1 MHQKLTLWFSNTLD
15 VLSFTILAF
24 SKVNT
29 EIRPKH
35 TLTTGGGYPISSMRA
50 RGLKKAIK
58 RGPTC
63 NIKGANDNLDN
74 WTTSSVIIYMPS
86 LGLLSD

>member
-1 MHQKLTLWFSNTLD
+1 MHQKLTLCFSNALD

-24 SKVNT
+24 SKVNI

-50 RGLKKAIK
+50 RGLKK
-58 RGPTC
+58 
-63 NIKGANDNLDN
+63 L
-74 WTTSSVIIYMPS
+74 
-86 LGLLSD
+86 